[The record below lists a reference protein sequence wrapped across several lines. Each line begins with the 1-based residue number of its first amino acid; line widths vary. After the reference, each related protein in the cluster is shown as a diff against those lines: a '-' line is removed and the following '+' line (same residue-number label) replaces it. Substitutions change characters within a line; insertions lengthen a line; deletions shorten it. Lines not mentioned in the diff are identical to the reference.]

1 MNAHPTAGHDDAF
14 PAAMPGAKFGSVRL
28 FWLDYCHP
36 DGRFAGSAVIE
47 ASALISARM
56 TAAIYGLNDR
66 LVFASGYELDDA
78 SSHEIPENMIGR
90 WLDGR
95 DLRRLQQALMP
106 AKKPPAPSV
115 RRRKAAR
122 RMGKG

>member
-1 MNAHPTAGHDDAF
+1 
-14 PAAMPGAKFGSVRL
+14 L
-28 FWLDYCHP
+28 EYCYP
-36 DGRFAGSAVIE
+36 DGRFAVSAVIE

-56 TAAIYGLNDR
+56 TAAVYGLNDR
-66 LVFASGYELDDA
+66 LVFASGFELDA
-78 SSHEIPENMIGR
+78 ETARQVPESMIGR
-90 WLDGR
+90 LLDGR

-122 RMGKG
+122 RVGKR